1 MKLAS
6 KLDMTIGPAANTDSY
21 AGHREHLLVVTGSS
35 EYDLDLIHAGKHLAE
50 GLRAAWTVVNVQTSA
65 FRVMP
70 DRGRD
75 RRLEIARIAETL
87 GAESVTLHGASA
99 ARTIASYARLRQ
111 CSKILVGSP
120 ARFGWTA
127 LLQVGCIAALRR
139 IATGSE
145 VIAIAARSRS
155 ARPTRLALPPLWRRR
170 PRTGARALD
179 YLWGLALTALGTAA
193 AWPIAGHVDLINI
206 VLIYLLAAAISG
218 MLLGRGPSALTAIAN
233 TLAFDYFFVPPL
245 FSFQI
250 VDSSYCETF
259 AAMLLVALIIANL
272 MIAVREQTEVAGLR
286 EHHTAALYAIARDL
300 SVAQDA
306 GAMVATVVRHIG
318 EDLQAYAQV
327 LLCDQSGHI
336 SAPQAPPPSSVPP
349 GHAPRPGPNLTVAQ
363 WVAARG
369 ERAGCGTRQFP
380 AEPARYLPLR
390 GSGGTIGALAVER
403 ADPADVLLPE
413 QQQLL
418 EAIADQLAQSLER
431 VRLAEIAHAAH
442 LAAERA
448 ALRNTLLASI
458 SHDLRTPLSAIA
470 GAGSI
475 VAQGDFVLDVY
486 RRVTLGRLIEGK
498 ARDMSDLLS
507 NVLELVRLE
516 SGADVLNRDWHALNE
531 LVGLAIGRHESRLAG
546 WHVTTEIPPD
556 LPLLSLDANLIVQLL
571 SNLLE
576 NAIKYTPPGTHIRIC
591 ARREDGVV
599 RLAVEDTGPG
609 LGVDAAEQLFEKFSR
624 GRIEGNAGGVG
635 LGLTICRAVARLHGG
650 EIRAVA
656 TARGGARFEVTI
668 PSTDEPETVETPST
682 VA

>member
-1 MKLAS
+1 MQ
-6 KLDMTIGPAANTDSY
+6 
-21 AGHREHLLVVTGSS
+21 
-35 EYDLDLIHAGKHLAE
+35 HAC
-50 GLRAAWTVVNVQTSA
+50 T
-65 FRVMP
+65 
-70 DRGRD
+70 
-75 RRLEIARIAETL
+75 
-87 GAESVTLHGASA
+87 
-99 ARTIASYARLRQ
+99 
-111 CSKILVGSP
+111 
-120 ARFGWTA
+120 
-127 LLQVGCIAALRR
+127 AALRR
-139 IATGSE
+139 MAPGTEI
-145 VIAIAARSRS
+145 IAIAARVRS
-155 ARPTRLALPPLWRRR
+155 DGCARVGGSTRPALPPFWRRR
-170 PRTGARALD
+170 PYSGARALG
-179 YLWGLALTALGTAA
+179 YLWGLAFTAISTAA

-206 VLIYLLAAAISG
+206 VLIYLLAAAMSG

-245 FSFQI
+245 FSFQ
-250 VDSSYCETF
+250 VLDSSYCETF

-272 MIAVREQTEVAGLR
+272 MIVVREQTEVAGVR

-300 SVAQDA
+300 SVARDA
-306 GAMVATVVRHIG
+306 DAMVATVVRHIG

-327 LLCDQSGHI
+327 LLCDPSGHI
-336 SAPQAPPPSSVPP
+336 SAPPAPPARD
-349 GHAPRPGPNLTVAQ
+349 HRPMLNLTVAQ
-363 WVAARG
+363 WVAVRG
-369 ERAGCGTRQFP
+369 ERAGFGTRQFP
-380 AEPARYLPLR
+380 GEPARYLPLR
-390 GSGGTIGALAVER
+390 GSGGTIGALAIER
-403 ADPADVLLPE
+403 ADPADALLPE

-418 EAIADQLAQSLER
+418 EAIADQLALALER
-431 VRLAEIAHAAH
+431 VRLAELAHAAH

-475 VAQGDFVLDVY
+475 VAQDDFVLDVY
-486 RRVTLGRLIEGK
+486 RRVTLGRLIEDK

-546 WHVTTEIPPD
+546 WHVTTEIPAD

-591 ARREDGVV
+591 AQREDGAV

-609 LGVDAAEQLFEKFSR
+609 LGVDATEQLFEKFSR
-624 GRIEGNAGGVG
+624 GRTEGNAGGVG

-650 EIRAVA
+650 EIHAAA
-656 TARGGARFEVTI
+656 TPTGGARFEVTI

-682 VA
+682 AA